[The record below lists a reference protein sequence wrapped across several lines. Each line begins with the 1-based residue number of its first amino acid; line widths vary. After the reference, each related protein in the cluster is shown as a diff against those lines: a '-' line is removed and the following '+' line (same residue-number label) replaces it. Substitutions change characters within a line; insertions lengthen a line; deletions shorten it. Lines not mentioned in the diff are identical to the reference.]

1 MPSQH
6 IKEDTWR
13 KVEKETIRAIIQ
25 TKTNIR
31 TTEMLD
37 LLIRK
42 GLEVI
47 DEIDFD
53 KLAKNKNK

>member
-6 IKEDTWR
+6 IKDETWR
-13 KVEKETIRAIIQ
+13 KVEKEAIRAIIQ

-31 TTEMLD
+31 TTEILD
-37 LLIRK
+37 LLIKK
-42 GLEVI
+42 GLEVV

-53 KLAKNKNK
+53 KLVKDKR